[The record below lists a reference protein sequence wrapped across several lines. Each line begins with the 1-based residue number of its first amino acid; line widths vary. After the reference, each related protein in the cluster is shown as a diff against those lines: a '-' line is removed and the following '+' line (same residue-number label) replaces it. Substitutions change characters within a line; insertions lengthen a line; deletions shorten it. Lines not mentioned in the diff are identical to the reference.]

1 MRLWERA
8 WLWTRRHPLQ
18 AATVLLVFGLLS
30 AWIGTL
36 IAANMRLD
44 RLNDSLAVAN
54 RQLVQMGAEKDAT
67 ASARELQLAAEV
79 QCAKA
84 DELLYIS
91 DMQQAGTALRVGDM
105 RRLQALLERHRP
117 DSRGVSRG

>member
-1 MRLWERA
+1 
-8 WLWTRRHPLQ
+8 
-18 AATVLLVFGLLS
+18 
-30 AWIGTL
+30 
-36 IAANMRLD
+36 MRLD

-67 ASARELQLAAEV
+67 ASQARELQLAA
-79 QCAKA
+79 QAQRTKA

-105 RRLQALLERHRP
+105 PASRGTAGTSSSQFAA
-117 DSRGVSRG
+117 RGVSRG